1 MRRLTVLLLTLAMF
15 VLSVPA
21 ASAAIHPLIGGD
33 NCGEEQVPGMEQAAR
48 SDDICNPPG
57 ITPDGV
63 ELPPGNLHLDILMA
77 ADDNPVPQ
85 FRPLIATLCAPSEN
99 AGNNSWKVPQGE
111 IDGTRAVLCP

>member
-57 ITPDGV
+57 ITPHDV
-63 ELPPGNLHLDILMA
+63 ELPPGNNHEDDLMA

-85 FRPLIATLCAPSEN
+85 FRPLFATACAAEQ
-99 AGNNSWKVPQGE
+99 AADNSWKIPQE
-111 IDGTRAVLCP
+111 DIDDIRAALCA

>member
-57 ITPDGV
+57 ITPDG
-63 ELPPGNLHLDILMA
+63 DIGLGPHEDALMA

-85 FRPLIATLCAPSEN
+85 FRPLIATLCAPNEN

-111 IDGTRAVLCP
+111 IDATRAALCP